1 MGATVPQTI
10 RRVDYF
16 YATVKDQPGEA
27 YKLLSQLAELG
38 VNLLAITAIPA
49 GPVRTQ
55 LTLFPS
61 DTNRMEV
68 VARKAKLQLDG
79 PHPALLVQGDDEIGA
94 LATVHERLFQANVNV
109 AASTGVATESGSYGY
124 VLYVRPEDYETA
136 AEALGL

>member
-1 MGATVPQTI
+1 MSHTI

-27 YKLLSQLAELG
+27 YRLLSQLAELG
-38 VNLLAITAIPA
+38 VSLLAITAIPV

-61 DTNRMEV
+61 DTHKMEV
-68 VARKAKLQLDG
+68 VAENARLQLDG
-79 PHPALLVQGDDEIGA
+79 PHPALLVQGDDELGA
-94 LATVHERLFQANVNV
+94 LAAVHERLFEADVNV
-109 AASTGVATESGSYGY
+109 AASTGVVAECGSYGY
-124 VLYVRPEDYETA
+124 VLYVRPEDYERA